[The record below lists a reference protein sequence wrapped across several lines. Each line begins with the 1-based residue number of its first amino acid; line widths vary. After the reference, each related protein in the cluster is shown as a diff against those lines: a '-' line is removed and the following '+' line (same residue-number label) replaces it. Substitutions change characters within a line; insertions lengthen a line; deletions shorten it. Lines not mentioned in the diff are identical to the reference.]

1 MQINKPILD
10 KQIDKATEYLDEK
23 KNAKA
28 EKFLSKIVLT
38 EPTNDEAWLLLG
50 IAKRRL
56 GELNKAIDC
65 FKAATE
71 YNSSKEEA
79 WGLLTI
85 TYLDKGNIEMAK
97 KAIAIAGRLNP
108 NNTKI
113 QFLRHTLVQSY
124 IKHGPFF

>member
-1 MQINKPILD
+1 MHLNKIELEKQIN
-10 KQIDKATEYLDEK
+10 KATEYLDER
-23 KNAKA
+23 KNVKA
-28 EKFLSKIVLT
+28 EKYLSKFVLT

-56 GELNKAIDC
+56 GELDKAIDC

-97 KAIAIAGRLNP
+97 KAITLAGRLNP

-113 QFLRHTLVQSY
+113 QFLRYTLVQSY